1 MRIGKS
7 NFQNKTYVMAIV
19 NLTPDS
25 FWKMSRNDEYTVLKT
40 VERAITDGASVIDLG
55 AQSTRP
61 GYTEVGANAKFRAS
75 NAL

>member
-40 VERAITDGASVIDLG
+40 VERAITDGA
-55 AQSTRP
+55 
-61 GYTEVGANAKFRAS
+61 
-75 NAL
+75 